1 MRCLP
6 SFIDGMGPAGGVAGA
21 GDLGLVAVGFVASS
35 FLASLGRG
43 KKAVYKTDFEKGF
56 IFFFN
61 QKKEV
66 APTTSSVGFS
76 SPSLFVV
83 VLLLLLL
90 THIVR
95 FPCGGR
101 GCSKRVGAVTVR
113 QDTSALPH
121 ASRVLGW
128 AMGQGSIP
136 PPRTFWGPAR
146 CTQHQR
152 RAFFAMQKLGRKY
165 FCGHLSI
172 CGQCSPSHPINTLPG
187 VLIVHCKKLRSPG
200 GHGPKPCHKV
210 QPHPLPVPLPSPAAA
225 GSPRKF
231 CSGLRRDEKGVF
243 SLEGSLL
250 LFKRLH
256 RNSLNSLKLKD
267 LKPTTKK

>member
-1 MRCLP
+1 M
-6 SFIDGMGPAGGVAGA
+6 
-21 GDLGLVAVGFVASS
+21 
-35 FLASLGRG
+35 
-43 KKAVYKTDFEKGF
+43 
-56 IFFFN
+56 
-61 QKKEV
+61 
-66 APTTSSVGFS
+66 
-76 SPSLFVV
+76 V

-121 ASRVLGW
+121 AGRGLGW

-152 RAFFAMQKLGRKY
+152 RAVFAMQKLGKKY

-172 CGQCSPSHPINTLPG
+172 SGQCLSLSPHKYTPWSA
-187 VLIVHCKKLRSPG
+187 HCALQEAQKPRG
-200 GHGPKPCHKV
+200 GTV
-210 QPHPLPVPLPSPAAA
+210 PSPAT
-225 GSPRKF
+225 R
-231 CSGLRRDEKGVF
+231 CSLTIL
-243 SLEGSLL
+243 SLFPAQQLQARQG
-250 LFKRLH
+250 
-256 RNSLNSLKLKD
+256 NSVLA
-267 LKPTTKK
+267 